1 MKQLII
7 AEKPS
12 VANDIAKALGGF
24 SKEGDYFES
33 EHYVLSSAIG
43 HLLELAVPEEYD
55 VKRGK
60 WSFTHLPMIPPHFA
74 LNPIEKTEARLKLL
88 TRLIKRKDVVGLV
101 NACDAGREG
110 ELIFRYVAQHAL
122 PKGGKPVSRLWLQ
135 SMTANAIRDGFAHLR
150 TDAEMQPLSDA
161 ARCRSEADWLI
172 GINGTRAMTAFNSK
186 EGGFYK
192 TPVGRVQTP
201 TLAILVEREKRIKA
215 FVSKDYWEVEGEFQ
229 CVAGTYKGRWFDEK
243 FKKKED
249 DEHARA
255 ERLWDKAK
263 AEAIRKACLGQH
275 GTVEEESKPK
285 TEACPMLYDLTSL
298 QREANG
304 RFGFSAKNTLGL
316 AQALYE
322 KHKVLTYPR
331 TDAQAHLQQRQDIR
345 PLRHHPYRYRAEN
358 PQ

>member
-1 MKQLII
+1 M
-7 AEKPS
+7 
-12 VANDIAKALGGF
+12 
-24 SKEGDYFES
+24 
-33 EHYVLSSAIG
+33 
-43 HLLELAVPEEYD
+43 
-55 VKRGK
+55 
-60 WSFTHLPMIPPHFA
+60 
-74 LNPIEKTEARLKLL
+74 
-88 TRLIKRKDVVGLV
+88 
-101 NACDAGREG
+101 
-110 ELIFRYVAQHAL
+110 
-122 PKGGKPVSRLWLQ
+122 
-135 SMTANAIRDGFAHLR
+135 
-150 TDAEMQPLSDA
+150 
-161 ARCRSEADWLI
+161 
-172 GINGTRAMTAFNSK
+172 
-186 EGGFYK
+186 
-192 TPVGRVQTP
+192 QTP

-331 TDAQAHLQQRQDIR
+331 TDARRNIAIEDARLDAALRQHR
-345 PLRHHPYRYRAEN
+345 NGKHSKRYDRGQCGLVHRDSLLVDCEDETRKGTQGSGIPSRQKARMS
-358 PQ
+358 